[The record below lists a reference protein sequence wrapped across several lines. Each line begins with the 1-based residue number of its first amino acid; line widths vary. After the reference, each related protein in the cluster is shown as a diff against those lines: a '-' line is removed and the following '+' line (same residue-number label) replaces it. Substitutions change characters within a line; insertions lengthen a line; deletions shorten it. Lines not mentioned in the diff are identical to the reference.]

1 MTSLR
6 LIGCGLLLP
15 LLALAA
21 CAGDG
26 EGLDANGNPIGSGS
40 STGGSTGSSTG
51 SPGGGSGGITASFQS
66 IQDNVFTP
74 ICSVCHAGAG
84 APEGMQ
90 LSAGVS
96 YDMIVNVAS
105 QEQPELD
112 RIKPGDPDDSYL
124 LQKIEG
130 TAATGAQM
138 PDGCPVT
145 QPCLDQATIDAIR
158 QWVSDGAPNN

>member
-1 MTSLR
+1 MSSLR
-6 LIGCGLLLP
+6 LRSCLLLS

-26 EGLDANGNPIGSGS
+26 EGLDANGNPIGSGGSGS
-40 STGGSTGSSTG
+40 STGGTTGA
-51 SPGGGSGGITASFQS
+51 PGGGSGAITASFQS

-74 ICSVCHAGAG
+74 ICSVCHQGAG

-96 YDMIVNVAS
+96 YDMIVGVPS

-112 RIKPGDPDDSYL
+112 RIEPGNPDNSYL
-124 LQKIEG
+124 VQKIEG
-130 TAATGAQM
+130 VAATGAQM

-145 QPCLDQATIDAIR
+145 QPCLDQATINAIV